1 MELKIFT
8 PEKIVFQGEA
18 DSISL
23 PTPGGVITV
32 LSKHTS
38 LVTPLSGGTVKIQS
52 KEGVKKFIGEGGV
65 FEISGNKATLLLR
78 SYREEAI

>member
-8 PEKIVFQGEA
+8 PEKTIFQGEA

-23 PTPGGVITV
+23 PTPTGVITV

-38 LVTPLSGGTVKIQS
+38 LVTPLSAGEVRIVS
-52 KEGVKKFIGEGGV
+52 KEGTKAFLGEGGV
-65 FEISGNKATLLLR
+65 FEISKNKAVLLLR
-78 SYREEAI
+78 SYREG

>member
-8 PEKIVFQGEA
+8 PEKTIFQGEA
-18 DSISL
+18 ESVSL

-38 LVTPLSGGTVKIQS
+38 LVTSLSAGEVKIKS
-52 KEGVKKFIGEGGV
+52 ENGLKTFLGEGGV
-65 FEISGNKATLLLR
+65 FEISNNKATLLLR
-78 SYREEAI
+78 SYRN